1 MISVD
6 RSKLLTRA
14 TDVSFGSIS
23 AVERPRW
30 RRGMA
35 AIPLVNPSELSS
47 GMGGHPRLGGMAAGE
62 NRPGDT
68 RELIGERDRQQVAMQ
83 APGCRLD
90 PRPETAP
97 GGRWSPH

>member
-1 MISVD
+1 MVSD
-6 RSKLLTRA
+6 GGGEGWRPSLWSHRRSLTQH
-14 TDVSFGSIS
+14 G
-23 AVERPRW
+23 ERRW

-47 GMGGHPRLGGMAAGE
+47 GMGGHPRLVGMAAGE

-83 APGCRLD
+83 APGCLLD